1 MNTTTDT
8 IVFSAREA
16 KNSFGRLLDEARDRP
31 VFVEKHG
38 RRVAVM
44 MSLRVYEELETIRD
58 ENLYMRASAADK
70 KGYIGVKQSANVL
83 KKILNAGD

>member
-1 MNTTTDT
+1 MHTATDT
-8 IVFSAREA
+8 IVFSARDA

-44 MSLRVYEELETIRD
+44 MSLRAYEELETIRD
-58 ENLYMRASAADK
+58 ANLYARAMAADK
-70 KGYIGVKQSANVL
+70 RGYLGVKQSAKVL
-83 KKILNAGD
+83 KNILHARD